1 MCAAPV
7 GTVLVFLK
15 LKSGIVAAVHPLQ
28 QSPEHLIVELRE
40 VADCIQGRSGGST
53 LGAAHNGGDQLIDP
67 VS

>member
-40 VADCIQGRSGGST
+40 VADCILGRSGG
-53 LGAAHNGGDQLIDP
+53 
-67 VS
+67 